1 MAKHMKAGAVKVKL
15 QFHGKRPE
23 LHVVFPVKFTE
34 QLYRRLRP
42 ARPRAG
48 ADHAGGEFSVRNS
61 EAY

>member
-34 QLYRRLRP
+34 QLYRRLRNRFANP
-42 ARPRAG
+42 TFAVAG
-48 ADHAGGEFSVRNS
+48 TFRLFCDDFRV
-61 EAY
+61 